1 MSEILTKTQVNVK
14 AELARE
20 VGSLPEVSVLVLCVS
35 HEALRAEVA
44 RLTAALAQAREENGT
59 LSRTVERLTQALNTL
74 QSAAR
79 TFVASSDQLRA
90 AQNVASPSALTL
102 DSEREMNAILTA
114 EVARLTAALA
124 QAGCYK

>member
-35 HEALRAEVA
+35 HEALRAEN
-44 RLTAALAQAREENGT
+44 E
-59 LSRTVERLTQALNTL
+59 
-74 QSAAR
+74 
-79 TFVASSDQLRA
+79 
-90 AQNVASPSALTL
+90 
-102 DSEREMNAILTA
+102 
-114 EVARLTAALA
+114 RLTAALA